1 MNFHDT
7 LSLLSKDHAPDHK
20 PAKHR
25 HAHQK
30 KKFSAGADVGGVGLL
45 WSLVVIAFVLAVV
58 SIVFLTR

>member
-30 KKFSAGADVGGVGLL
+30 KKFSDGADVGGVGLL